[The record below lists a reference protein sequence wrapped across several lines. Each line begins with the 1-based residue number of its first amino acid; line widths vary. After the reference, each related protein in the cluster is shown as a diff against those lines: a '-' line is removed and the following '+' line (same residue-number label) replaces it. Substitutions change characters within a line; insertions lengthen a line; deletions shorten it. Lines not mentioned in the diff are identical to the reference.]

1 MTHMTATDARNE
13 LIRMAD
19 EIDAPI
25 MPHSDAVRDAIE
37 TLRSAARALHRVSL
51 DECNGVR
58 QPDGYMGWTDANQ
71 AAADEK
77 TAKQMARV
85 NKALNDLFPTFMR
98 KVRVEH
104 QGDPRGPSVAV
115 YMAEDKS
122 GQRRLATFW

>member
-1 MTHMTATDARNE
+1 MTHMTVKDARNE
-13 LIRMAD
+13 LVRMAD

-25 MPHSDAVRDAIE
+25 LPHGKDVTNAIE
-37 TLRSAARALHRVSL
+37 TLRSAARALHRIAL

-58 QPDGYMGWTDANQ
+58 QPDGFMGWTEANQ

-98 KVRVEH
+98 KVRVAH

-115 YMAEDKS
+115 YMAEDKNGS
-122 GQRRLATFW
+122 RRLATFW

>member
-1 MTHMTATDARNE
+1 MSHMNATDARKE
-13 LIRMAD
+13 LVRMAD

-25 MPHSDAVRDAIE
+25 LPHGKDVTNAIE
-37 TLRSAARALHRVSL
+37 TLRSAARALHRIAL

-58 QPDGYMGWTDANQ
+58 QPDGFMGWTEANQ

-85 NKALNDLFPTFMR
+85 NSALASVFTTFMS
-98 KVRVEH
+98 KVRVAH

-115 YMAEDKS
+115 YMADDKNGS
-122 GQRRLATFW
+122 RRLATFW